1 MAVGS
6 VGRVAAKSFGSLT
19 VRQRASTAGARRGPS
34 IVAIRVRANAP
45 ALGLWRADAV
55 PCGVVQALTPT
66 DAGAPPASASPGT
79 PAGARAGRY
88 VLGPELGRGA
98 VGIVRRAHD
107 PELGRDVAV
116 KLVMVAAPGG
126 ALTST
131 DGARSQFVPSVT
143 TRRDDSLVGDELV
156 APDTQLLAEARAL
169 ASVAHPNIV
178 EVFDVGPIE
187 GGVFIAMALVAGQSL
202 RARLQSQALAWREAV
217 ALLLPTAS
225 ALAAAH
231 AVGIV
236 HGDFKPDNV
245 LVGDDGRPR
254 VVDFGLARA
263 IGDGPTATDPG
274 RVVADDAHSGGAL
287 FGSPA
292 YLAPECWSSRSR
304 RASADQYAFFVTLYE
319 AIAGVRPF
327 GSARTLPQLYQTMCE
342 GPDLRLLRGRAPK
355 PLVDV
360 IARGLDPQP
369 ERRFGSMTEVGEA
382 LRRLLHGLRRR
393 RVFAGAAIAAL
404 SLAALATSVV
414 VVEAL
419 QRRRAVER
427 LREDCRTQAAGFA
440 EVWAPEHGP
449 ALAAVM
455 AEVDPV
461 LGADTADRVRALLD
475 DHAQAWAQLRL
486 QTCERAAVAATPA
499 PLDDARAACFDDDRM
514 QASALVEVLHDP
526 DVGVVRRAVLAA
538 ADLPPVARCDDEASL
553 LRRRPRPDDA
563 ALLATIRARER
574 DLLVVEELAAAGRV
588 DEARRRLASAQQT
601 APTWPPLLARI
612 ALTQAK
618 IDIEDGAYQR
628 VLTPL
633 ERAFHQAREAADDA
647 LAVAIATELAA
658 VLGQKLARFDDAMAW
673 VRHAEAVLQ
682 GERADDGEARARL
695 ELVTANVLG
704 RRGELPHAL
713 ELANSAAQRRRAIF
727 GPEHP
732 SVARAELA
740 IGSLQGRA
748 GAHAESLAAN
758 EHALAIL
765 ERALGPDHP
774 ELAPV
779 LNNLGLA
786 CFELRRLDDARRYH
800 LRSLALR
807 ERTLD
812 PGHPD
817 LATALSGLG
826 YVELAARNFDEAQ
839 ARFTRALQI
848 REAAFGPEH
857 PAVADTLANLA
868 QVAKARGECETATG
882 ALRRALAIVEAS
894 APEDHATRARHLVNL
909 GDARR
914 SCSDRA
920 GAREAYLQAQTL
932 AGAAAPAAL
941 RARIDAG
948 LTATADA
955 P

>member
-1 MAVGS
+1 M
-6 VGRVAAKSFGSLT
+6 
-19 VRQRASTAGARRGPS
+19 
-34 IVAIRVRANAP
+34 
-45 ALGLWRADAV
+45 
-55 PCGVVQALTPT
+55 QALTPT

-88 VLGPELGRGA
+88 VLGPALGRGA
-98 VGIVRRAHD
+98 GGIVRRAHD

-327 GSARTLPQLYQTMCE
+327 GSARTLTQLYQTMCE

-588 DEARRRLASAQQT
+588 DEARRRLASAQQA

-647 LAVAIATELAA
+647 LAVPIATELAA

-682 GERADDGEARARL
+682 GERADDGEARAQL

-713 ELANSAAQRRRAIF
+713 ELANSAAQ
-727 GPEHP
+727 
-732 SVARAELA
+732 
-740 IGSLQGRA
+740 
-748 GAHAESLAAN
+748 
-758 EHALAIL
+758 
-765 ERALGPDHP
+765 
-774 ELAPV
+774 
-779 LNNLGLA
+779 
-786 CFELRRLDDARRYH
+786 
-800 LRSLALR
+800 
-807 ERTLD
+807 
-812 PGHPD
+812 
-817 LATALSGLG
+817 
-826 YVELAARNFDEAQ
+826 LAARSSGPSTRRWRGPSSRSAACRAAPAPTPSRSPPTSTRSRSSSARWDPITPSSPRCSTTSGSRASSCGGSTTRAATTCARWHCASARSTRPPRSRHRTVGPGLRRARGCNFDEAQ